1 MYFLYNILVQLT
13 GFALKGVAFFNKKM
27 ALFVAG
33 RKDVFKTL
41 QATFEKNDRVIWFHC
56 ASLGEFEQGRP
67 VIEQVRNQFNTHKI
81 LVTFFSPSGYEI
93 RKDYDGADLVTYL
106 PLDTQHNARRFLE
119 LAHPEMAIF
128 IKYEF
133 WPNFLKQLKGNGIP
147 ILLVSGIFRKDQT
160 FFKWYGGWMK
170 KALHNFDHFFVQ
182 DIQSEALLK
191 TLGFTNITKSGD
203 TRFDRVHEITRQPI
217 NLIDIEDFRNN
228 KLTLIAGSTWP
239 KDEEL
244 LVKYINHSD
253 DAHRFI
259 IAPHNIKPGSIS
271 ELENSIRKKTML
283 FTEIEKKKHSE
294 YQVLIINTI
303 GLLSKIYKYADI
315 VYVGGGFGVGIHNIL
330 EPATFSVPVLIGPNF
345 KKFKEANDLVG
356 LGACFVVNDY
366 EELSQR
372 LGELFADEE
381 QRKGA
386 GKLAGDYV
394 LNNVGATQMIMD
406 YLSKIISKK

>member
-41 QATFEKNDRVIWFHC
+41 QATIEKNDRVIWFHC

-119 LAHPEMAIF
+119 LAHPEIAIF

-217 NLIDIEDFRNN
+217 NLIDIEEFRNN

-239 KDEEL
+239 KD
-244 LVKYINHSD
+244 
-253 DAHRFI
+253 
-259 IAPHNIKPGSIS
+259 
-271 ELENSIRKKTML
+271 
-283 FTEIEKKKHSE
+283 
-294 YQVLIINTI
+294 
-303 GLLSKIYKYADI
+303 
-315 VYVGGGFGVGIHNIL
+315 
-330 EPATFSVPVLIGPNF
+330 
-345 KKFKEANDLVG
+345 
-356 LGACFVVNDY
+356 
-366 EELSQR
+366 
-372 LGELFADEE
+372 
-381 QRKGA
+381 
-386 GKLAGDYV
+386 
-394 LNNVGATQMIMD
+394 
-406 YLSKIISKK
+406 

>member
-13 GFALKGVAFFNKKM
+13 GFALKGLAFFDKKM

-33 RKDVFKTL
+33 RKNVFKTL
-41 QATFEKNDRVIWFHC
+41 QGTFQKNDRIIWFHC

-67 VIEQVRNQFNTHKI
+67 VIEQVRDQFNSHKI

-93 RKDYDGADLVTYL
+93 RKEYAGADLVTYL
-106 PLDTQHNARRFLE
+106 PLDTMHNVRRFLD
-119 LAHPEMAIF
+119 LAHPEMAVF

-133 WPNFLKQLKGNGIP
+133 WPNFLKQLKANGTP
-147 ILLVSGIFRKDQT
+147 TLLVSGIFRKEQT

-170 KALHNFDHFFVQ
+170 KTLRNFDHFFVQ
-182 DIQSEALLK
+182 DTPSEILLK
-191 TLGFTNITKSGD
+191 TQGFTNVTKSGD
-203 TRFDRVHEITRQPI
+203 TRFDRVHEITGQPI
-217 NLIDIEDFRNN
+217 NLIEVEEFRNN

-244 LVKYINHSD
+244 LVKYINNAND
-253 DAHRFI
+253 GQRFI
-259 IAPHNIKPGSIS
+259 IAPHNIKPGSIA
-271 ELENSIRKKTML
+271 ELETSIRKKTIL
-283 FTEIEKKKHSE
+283 FTETDKKKLSD

-303 GLLSKIYKYADI
+303 GLLSKIYKYADV

-345 KKFKEANDLVG
+345 KKFKEANDLVD

-366 EELSQR
+366 EGLSER
-372 LGELFADEE
+372 LSELFVNEE
-381 QRKGA
+381 QRIGA
-386 GKLAGDYV
+386 GKLAGEYV
-394 LNNVGATQMIMD
+394 LNNVGATQIIMN
-406 YLSKIISKK
+406 YLSNIISKK